1 MDSQPLTIAYAIG
14 RLEGLAG
21 SVRYELDD
29 ELRNE
34 LKQIANLLKDTPTE

>member
-1 MDSQPLTIAYAIG
+1 MDTQPLTIAYAIG

-21 SVRYELDD
+21 TARYKLPD

-34 LKQIANLLKDTPTE
+34 LKQIADLIKETPT